1 MSWDSKANRARDPG
15 RIGGSEKEE
24 RDVRVCIA
32 APSVSAGCAALYGG
46 IDDAPAADVRRSQA
60 RTTLGV
66 TQTPLE
72 LASDPRVNTVAR
84 GELRADTEP
93 PGCATGVAI
102 LCGSNPPFCLTR
114 AIAYRHTE
122 NRGTPIKRARP
133 FRCLQRPCGGGTT
146 RCWTRRDFAANRHS
160 APQSSCDAT

>member
-15 RIGGSEKEE
+15 RIGGVGEGRKRRSGMHSGA
-24 RDVRVCIA
+24 RRLSGMCGPVRGV
-32 APSVSAGCAALYGG
+32 
-46 IDDAPAADVRRSQA
+46 DDAPAADVRRSQA

-133 FRCLQRPCGGGTT
+133 FRCLQRPC
-146 RCWTRRDFAANRHS
+146 
-160 APQSSCDAT
+160 